1 VETRQLLSQLLSE
14 MKNAKLVQFIVKDSK
29 PSVYYRFHLMQA
41 AIHQVTTLGHKLP
54 IYGIK
59 TY

>member
-1 VETRQLLSQLLSE
+1 

-29 PSVYYRFHLMQA
+29 PSIYYRFHLMQA